1 MGPTTRGHSG
11 AVTAAAQP
19 PAASTGTA
27 SLQGSWEPC
36 LGTGS
41 SFPSAST
48 ATAERP
54 PPARTAHQ
62 SCSAQH
68 RPLQAPLAW
77 AGTALPV
84 LASHVAWPDC
94 REQLW
99 QQGDGQWL
107 GTQPHPAGML
117 LRAPSQCPAPGDCPG
132 AAAQPGCCTVPE
144 MEPEQ
149 CFAHGLCPYRL
160 WARLELFFT
169 GIPRWNC
176 GSRWKQGFCGL
187 VISGSERF
195 QPASSC

>member
-1 MGPTTRGHSG
+1 MSTRAAAGSAVLGLSHCRSWVGPTTRGHSG

-27 SLQGSWEPC
+27 SLQGGWEPC
-36 LGTGS
+36 PGTGS

-107 GTQPHPAGML
+107 GTTATPCRDAAESPLAV
-117 LRAPSQCPAPGDCPG
+117 PSSWGLPGSCSP
-132 AAAQPGCCTVPE
+132 
-144 MEPEQ
+144 
-149 CFAHGLCPYRL
+149 
-160 WARLELFFT
+160 ARLLHC
-169 GIPRWNC
+169 P
-176 GSRWKQGFCGL
+176 
-187 VISGSERF
+187 
-195 QPASSC
+195 